1 MSARLL
7 TFSEASAL
15 AHAIAKD
22 FGLTLT
28 IKPADRDWIPTAI
41 ASLEADGGVTLHIPS
56 RVRLDSIIFE
66 ATVYV
71 ESLPPKYQHWRR
83 TANGR
88 LRSEITIRRQ
98 CQKRARELAIGLGL
112 ARGRQS

>member
-41 ASLEADGGVTLHIPS
+41 AGHRDGYVELFIPS

-66 ATVYV
+66 ATLYV
-71 ESLPPKYQHWRR
+71 ESLPPKYRHWQR
-83 TANGR
+83 TASGR
-88 LRSEITIRRQ
+88 PRSEITIRHQ
-98 CQKRARELAIGLGL
+98 CQKRARELAVGLRL